1 MRRGL
6 TLKQLQA
13 EFPQIDPKN
22 IAQRITGLGYQRHYL
37 TNEEFRHILQ
47 RRKIQNATPAQ

>member
-1 MRRGL
+1 M
-6 TLKQLQA
+6 KQLQA

-37 TNEEFRHILQ
+37 TNEEWKHILA
-47 RRKIQNATPAQ
+47 RRNIYNATPAQ

>member
-22 IAQRITGLGYQRHYL
+22 IAQRITSLGYQRHFL
-37 TNEEFRHILQ
+37 TNEEFRHILT
-47 RRKIQNATPAQ
+47 RRKINETTT